1 MNKIKGYKFFIIL
14 SLLMSA
20 VVIVSNYLVQ
30 FPFVFFGFSEIL
42 TYGAF
47 SYPVA
52 FLITDLTNRKY
63 GKRIAKYVVY
73 IGFSVGI
80 LISIFFSIETINLIS
95 LRIALASGAAFL
107 TSQLLDVNIFDKLR
121 NKAWYVPPLTSS
133 LISSTL
139 DTFLFFLIA
148 FYSTGLNWVTL
159 ALGDLCVKIF
169 VALFMLLPFRFC
181 MFFFQDIS
189 KTSKETKNNF

>member
-1 MNKIKGYKFFIIL
+1 
-14 SLLMSA
+14 
-20 VVIVSNYLVQ
+20 
-30 FPFVFFGFSEIL
+30 
-42 TYGAF
+42 
-47 SYPVA
+47 
-52 FLITDLTNRKY
+52 
-63 GKRIAKYVVY
+63 
-73 IGFSVGI
+73 
-80 LISIFFSIETINLIS
+80 
-95 LRIALASGAAFL
+95 
-107 TSQLLDVNIFDKLR
+107 
-121 NKAWYVPPLTSS
+121 